1 MANFIPVTNP
11 AIPNGDFYFIMCE
24 NINKKKILVAD
35 RNIQNGVSWNT
46 LNTAGIINGVKPE
59 IISNDTFTTS
69 NISIN
74 GHVVSASEA
83 LSTYDAYKAFD
94 GNFVNS
100 SCWAIPPNKSGWL
113 SYKYDNAR
121 KIVKY
126 KIYPN
131 GTNYTQ
137 APKNWTFEGSNNG
150 VNWIILDTQTN
161 QTGWN
166 GSGKSFSI
174 TNNQKFIYF
183 RINISVFNGATDASS
198 IGELQLFEEQE
209 GYDFVIRLL
218 TGGTSSTD
226 RDNEWDKYIA
236 NSTLNNTITAGD
248 NNIWNWNSIWSMT
261 STTNT
266 NGSGNRSARGNSTAA
281 SSSYIDTSTVVSG
294 NTGFRPVL
302 VVEIFDL
309 IKSFIKDSEGF
320 KKWVS
325 STAAVIENVSLN
337 KNVTATGFTSNISGN
352 FSSVVDGIVTHDGTK
367 YNYGNSL
374 ATTNTIST
382 DNMIIDLGQIYT
394 IGEIKARLA
403 AGGDTQWNERADI
416 LCSQDNVTYTP
427 YGYIRHTSAPL
438 DVQLVNRTN
447 NGEVKARY
455 VKITNFMQ
463 GVGTYSR
470 PTVDEIQ
477 VFSIVT
483 PSVPASWQTVS
494 TTLPSVDTFK
504 NEGIRDLS
512 ILNRNSTIF
521 SNTMET
527 NGTLGQGKTF
537 KSSINLKKL
546 IEIINIKVE

>member
-1 MANFIPVTNP
+1 
-11 AIPNGDFYFIMCE
+11 
-24 NINKKKILVAD
+24 
-35 RNIQNGVSWNT
+35 
-46 LNTAGIINGVKPE
+46 
-59 IISNDTFTTS
+59 
-69 NISIN
+69 
-74 GHVVSASEA
+74 
-83 LSTYDAYKAFD
+83 
-94 GNFVNS
+94 
-100 SCWAIPPNKSGWL
+100 
-113 SYKYDNAR
+113 
-121 KIVKY
+121 
-126 KIYPN
+126 
-131 GTNYTQ
+131 
-137 APKNWTFEGSNNG
+137 
-150 VNWIILDTQTN
+150 
-161 QTGWN
+161 
-166 GSGKSFSI
+166 
-174 TNNQKFIYF
+174 
-183 RINISVFNGATDASS
+183 
-198 IGELQLFEEQE
+198 
-209 GYDFVIRLL
+209 
-218 TGGTSSTD
+218 
-226 RDNEWDKYIA
+226 
-236 NSTLNNTITAGD
+236 
-248 NNIWNWNSIWSMT
+248 MT